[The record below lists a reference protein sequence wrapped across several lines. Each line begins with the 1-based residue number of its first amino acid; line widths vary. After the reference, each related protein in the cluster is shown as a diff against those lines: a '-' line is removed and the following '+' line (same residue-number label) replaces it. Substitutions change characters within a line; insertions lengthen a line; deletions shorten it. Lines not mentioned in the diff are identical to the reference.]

1 MISGISI
8 ITPLFLTHSWI
19 LGSLWELWPSGA
31 QGEVEVCIFQICR
44 HCSAQD
50 RLYVMI
56 TSNDKQCGY
65 FVMRYIIHDT
75 NLSFADKWARR
86 ANHVYCQV
94 KIDEVRNELASYVV
108 KNILKL

>member
-31 QGEVEVCIFQICR
+31 QGEVE
-44 HCSAQD
+44 
-50 RLYVMI
+50 
-56 TSNDKQCGY
+56 SNDKQCGY